1 MIHSIIKH
9 VFALLVASIMLAAC
23 SNQPQGNPN
32 GIVLNIEAAGM
43 ADNTE
48 MIIMLG
54 ATQQPED
61 PIQKVTVMGGKAQFA
76 FDVEGPR
83 IYDIMVPDSYG
94 LMQVVMDKGQVA
106 TLSVQVT
113 SKVEDDKKT
122 SYRYTDMKVT
132 GQSLQDEFVKRSVDR
147 NALDERYEAMHKITD
162 KDEFEKAQAE
172 FFKLVETSYK
182 DSFKAN
188 ADSWWG
194 AMLILNCYTYI
205 TSEQEADYNILSAAA
220 KQSFYG
226 KILHDKIWPPSII
239 GQEVLDFEFT
249 DYATQKRTSLYKCL
263 EGKKYLLID
272 FWASWCKPCRKEIP
286 NIKEQYKKWAD
297 NGFEV
302 VSISADKDEAAWL
315 KALKDE
321 QLPWPN
327 DIDGKQG
334 IANKYKVTYY
344 PTLYL
349 IDSNHKV
356 IAKDIKGEEL
366 ANKLAELFK

>member
-1 MIHSIIKH
+1 MIHTIIKH

-83 IYDIMVPDSYG
+83 IYDIIVPDSYG

-205 TSEQEADYNILSAAA
+205 TSEQEADYNILSDAA

-297 NGFEV
+297 KGFEV

>member
-162 KDEFEKAQAE
+162 KDEFEKAQAD

-205 TSEQEADYNILSAAA
+205 TSEQEADYNILSDAA

>member
-272 FWASWCKPCRKEIP
+272 FWASWCKPCLKEIP